1 MRRDE
6 KGNFRV
12 PGTVRVFADPPL
24 GEARLGALAENEEL
38 RALIA
43 EAQDGSVRAFELLVS
58 SYLPQ
63 VRRFAR
69 AFARSDSDA
78 DDLAQEALVKVY
90 KSLRSYRFQSAFK
103 TWLYAVVRNVVVDAA
118 RSRAG
123 RERSQ
128 EDPLP
133 TDHTR
138 LPSTAEPPD
147 EGLARAQERQRLWKA
162 LRQLPEEFRTAV
174 VLFDVEGH
182 TYDEVAAIEGVPI
195 GTVKS
200 RLSRGRTLLRD
211 LLAGERA
218 PDPAASEATV
228 GTSGPDV
235 SSHGRR
241 SEK

>member
-1 MRRDE
+1 
-6 KGNFRV
+6 
-12 PGTVRVFADPPL
+12 
-24 GEARLGALAENEEL
+24 LAENEEL
-38 RALIA
+38 RSLIA

-58 SYLPQ
+58 AHLPQ

-69 AFARSDSDA
+69 AFARSDADA

-103 TWLYAVVRNVVVDAA
+103 TWLYSVVRNVFLDVA

-133 TDHTR
+133 TDHAR
-138 LPSTAEPPD
+138 LPSTTEAPD
-147 EGLARAQERQRLWKA
+147 EGLARAQERQRIWKA
-162 LRQLPEEFRTAV
+162 LRELPAEFRTAV

-200 RLSRGRTLLRD
+200 RLSRGRTLLRA

-218 PDPAASEATV
+218 PDLPESE
-228 GTSGPDV
+228 GTAGTYDTGV

>member
-1 MRRDE
+1 M
-6 KGNFRV
+6 
-12 PGTVRVFADPPL
+12 
-24 GEARLGALAENEEL
+24 AENEEL
-38 RALIA
+38 RSLIA

-58 SYLPQ
+58 SHLPQ

-69 AFARSDSDA
+69 AFAQSDSDA
-78 DDLAQEALVKVY
+78 EDLAQEALVKVY

-103 TWLYAVVRNVVVDAA
+103 TWLYAVVRNVFLDAA

-123 RERSQ
+123 QERAQ

-133 TDHTR
+133 TDHAR

-147 EGLARAQERQRLWKA
+147 EGLARAQERQRIWKA
-162 LRQLPEEFRTAV
+162 LRELPAEFRTAV

-200 RLSRGRTLLRD
+200 RLSRGRTLLRS

-218 PDPAASEATV
+218 PDAPASEGQA
-228 GTSGPDV
+228 GTYDTGV

>member
-1 MRRDE
+1 
-6 KGNFRV
+6 
-12 PGTVRVFADPPL
+12 VFP
-24 GEARLGALAENEEL
+24 ARLKFLAENEEL
-38 RALIA
+38 RSLIA

-58 SYLPQ
+58 SHLAQ
-63 VRRFAR
+63 LRRFAR
-69 AFARSDSDA
+69 AFARSEPDA
-78 DDLAQEALVKVY
+78 DDLTQEALVKVY

-103 TWLYAVVRNVVVDAA
+103 TWLYSVVRNVFLDAA

-128 EDPLP
+128 EAPLP
-133 TDHTR
+133 TDHDR
-138 LPSTAEPPD
+138 IPSTAATPD
-147 EGLARAQERQRLWKA
+147 EGLARAQERQRIWKA
-162 LRQLPEEFRTAV
+162 LRELSSEFRTAV

-182 TYDEVAAIEGVPI
+182 TYEEVAAIEGVPI

-200 RLSRGRTLLRD
+200 RLSRGRTLLRA

-218 PDPAASEATV
+218 PDAPVSE
-228 GTSGPDV
+228 GTAGTYDTDV

>member
-1 MRRDE
+1 M
-6 KGNFRV
+6 
-12 PGTVRVFADPPL
+12 RVFADPPF
-24 GEARLGALAENEEL
+24 GEARLRALAENEEL

-90 KSLRSYRFQSAFK
+90 KNLRSYRFQSAFK
-103 TWLYAVVRNVVVDAA
+103 TWLYTVVRHVVVDAA

-123 RERSQ
+123 RERAQ

-133 TDHTR
+133 ADHSR
-138 LPSTAEPPD
+138 LPSTAEAPD
-147 EGLARAQERQRLWKA
+147 EGLARAEEKQRLWRA

-182 TYDEVAAIEGVPI
+182 TYDEVAAVEGVPI

-200 RLSRGRTLLRD
+200 RLSRGRALLKG
-211 LLAGERA
+211 LLAGEQ
-218 PDPAASEATV
+218 AADSSAGAATP
-228 GTSGPDV
+228 GTSSPGV
-235 SSHGRR
+235 SSQGGR

>member
-1 MRRDE
+1 M
-6 KGNFRV
+6 V
-12 PGTVRVFADPPL
+12 
-24 GEARLGALAENEEL
+24 ENDEL
-38 RALIA
+38 RALVA
-43 EAQDGSVRAFELLVS
+43 EAQDGSVRAFEILVS
-58 SYLPQ
+58 AHLPQ

-69 AFARSDSDA
+69 AFSRSDADA

-90 KSLRSYRFQSAFK
+90 KSLRSFRFQSAFK
-103 TWLYAVVRNVVVDAA
+103 TWLYSVVRNVFLDTT

-123 RERSQ
+123 RERSH

-133 TDHTR
+133 ANHAQ
-138 LPSTAEPPD
+138 LPSNAEPAD
-147 EGLARAQERQRLWKA
+147 EGLARAEERQRIWRA
-162 LRQLPEEFRTAV
+162 LRELPPEFRTAV

-200 RLSRGRTLLRD
+200 RLSRGRVLLRA

-218 PDPAASEATV
+218 PEAPASEGGA
-228 GTSGPDV
+228 GTYDTAV
-235 SSHGRR
+235 SSHVRR

>member
-1 MRRDE
+1 M
-6 KGNFRV
+6 F
-12 PGTVRVFADPPL
+12 PAPLRVFADPFF
-24 GEARLGALAENEEL
+24 GEARLRALAENEEL

-43 EAQDGSVRAFELLVS
+43 EAQDGSVRAFELLAS

-69 AFARSDSDA
+69 AFAKSDSDA

-90 KSLRSYRFQSAFK
+90 KSLRSYRFQAAFK
-103 TWLYAVVRNVVVDAA
+103 TWLYTVVRHVVVDAA

-133 TDHTR
+133 TDHSR
-138 LPSTAEPPD
+138 LPSTAEAPD
-147 EGLARAQERQRLWKA
+147 EGLARAEERQRLWRA

-182 TYDEVAAIEGVPI
+182 TYEEVAAVEGVPI

-200 RLSRGRTLLRD
+200 RLSRGRTLLRS
-211 LLAGERA
+211 LLAGEQ
-218 PDPAASEATV
+218 AADSTAGEASP
-228 GTSGPDV
+228 GTSSPGV